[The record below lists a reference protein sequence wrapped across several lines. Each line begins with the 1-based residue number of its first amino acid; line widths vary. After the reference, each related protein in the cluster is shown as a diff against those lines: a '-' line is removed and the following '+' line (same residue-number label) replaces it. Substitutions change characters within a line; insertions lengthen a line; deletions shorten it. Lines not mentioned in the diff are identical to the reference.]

1 MDLLGSMALAMQLT
15 MYLTDLRS
23 RIEALQVEERAVTQR
38 LVEEYAA
45 VMDTAAHRTSTS
57 GVSRR

>member
-1 MDLLGSMALAMQLT
+1 MDLPGGMALAMQLT

-23 RIEALQVEERAVTQR
+23 RIEALQIEEHEVTQR

-45 VMDTAAHRTSTS
+45 VMDTAAHLISTS